1 MEDLAQRLVSWIKE
15 RAEQANCGGV
25 VFGLSGGIDSA
36 VVGVLCHH
44 AFPKNSLG
52 VMMPCHSSK
61 QDLEDALAIAQQFAV
76 PTVTVTLDEVFGSL
90 LKALPDLKHDDKT
103 KKLAEANLKPRL
115 RMSTLYY
122 LANRLNYLV
131 VGTSNKS
138 EIAVG
143 YFSKYGD
150 GGVDI
155 IPLANLFKKDVNE
168 LARHLGI
175 PKKIIEKA
183 PSGGLWPGQ
192 TDEGEMGVTYK
203 ELDRYL
209 ASGQATDKV
218 RQKVDAMTQASA
230 HKRTLPAVPPF

>member
-36 VVGVLCHH
+36 VVGVICRR

-61 QDLEDALAIAQQFAV
+61 EDLEDALAVAQQFAV
-76 PTVTVTLDEVFGSL
+76 PTVTVTLDEVFDCL
-90 LKALPDLKHDDKT
+90 LKALPDLKCDDKT

-143 YFSKYGD
+143 YFTKYGD

-155 IPLANLFKKDVNE
+155 MPLANLLKRDVNE

-175 PKKIIEKA
+175 PKKLIEKA
-183 PSGGLWPGQ
+183 PSAGLWPGQ

-203 ELDRYL
+203 ELDQYL

-218 RQKVDAMTQASA
+218 RQKMDAMARASA
-230 HKRTLPAVPPF
+230 HKRTLPATPPF